1 MMNQPPQWQQDA
13 HRHTVLVDPVI
24 TIQELSRFKPLRATR
39 IDHALVFTTAQGAL
53 DAFPPPSRPSRTEL
67 ATRRWTS
74 VYEVDTGR
82 HEATAVLAL
91 ASQNDAFLFEVSLDC
106 TWQVT
111 DPAAFV
117 ASGERNVPALVQRS
131 VEQILRPVL
140 RGYAMEDS
148 AAAELHARK
157 ALESAGPVG
166 ARAGLAVHCG
176 LQIRRDEATL
186 EQARRLREIEF
197 ARQQLEPQHV
207 LLMRE
212 DELAAERALAQG
224 RQQHQVELERQA
236 LDHERR
242 VARGN
247 QELELQAIEAQK
259 IDFYTYYLERGGPA
273 AMAFQLA
280 RHPEDTRLVMEN
292 LRADQLRLMDN
303 QLNVALQALG
313 GGPGGLEEHQM
324 DEPRRLA
331 ANVMKEVLSAKLYQ
345 GGDRQLPPGA
355 TGPTAPEARPE
366 AGPVPP
372 QAPPPP
378 AEHAER
384 AGSGGTGGAG
394 EDGGTGEVFGYPAP
408 PRPPR

>member
-13 HRHTVLVDPVI
+13 HRHTVLADPVI

-53 DAFPPPSRPSRTEL
+53 DAFLPPSRPSRTEL

-82 HEATAVLAL
+82 HESTAVLAL

-140 RGYAMEDS
+140 RGYPMEDS
-148 AAAELHARK
+148 GAAELHARK
-157 ALESAGPVG
+157 ALEGAGPIG
-166 ARAGLAVHCG
+166 APAGLAVHCG

-186 EQARRLREIEF
+186 EQARRLREIAF
-197 ARQQLEPQHV
+197 AEEQLEPRHG

-212 DELAAERALAQG
+212 DELAAQRALAQG

-247 QELELQAIEAQK
+247 QDLELQAIEAQK
-259 IDFYTYYLERGGPA
+259 IDFYAYYLERGGPA

-280 RHPEDTRLVMEN
+280 RHPEDTRLIMEN

-345 GGDRQLPPGA
+345 GGDRRLPAGTA
-355 TGPTAPEARPE
+355 DPTPPE
-366 AGPVPP
+366 AGQVPP

-378 AEHAER
+378 AEADE
-384 AGSGGTGGAG
+384 AG
-394 EDGGTGEVFGYPAP
+394 EAGEVFGYPTPPGP
-408 PRPPR
+408 PR